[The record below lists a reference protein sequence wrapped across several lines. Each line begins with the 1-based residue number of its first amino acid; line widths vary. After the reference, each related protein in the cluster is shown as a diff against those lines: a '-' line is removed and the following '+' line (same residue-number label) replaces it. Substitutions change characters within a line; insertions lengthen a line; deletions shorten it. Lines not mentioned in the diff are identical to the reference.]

1 MDQNLAELDA
11 TLRDYL
17 KLCDDALAYARRA
30 AIDHAET
37 DDAYRTKLATVFVAA
52 KDDGATDAK
61 AKHLADVATEGI
73 RKRARLAA
81 DMQQVS
87 IEAVRSRRTQ
97 ISAVQSLLAAH
108 RSEVELARTGPDEPM
123 RGVA

>member
-1 MDQNLAELDA
+1 MADLHELER
-11 TLRDYL
+11 TLREYM
-17 KLCDDALAYARRA
+17 KLCDDALGYARRA
-30 AIDHAET
+30 ALEHAET
-37 DDAYRTKLATVFVAA
+37 DDAYRTKLAQVFVTA

-61 AKHLADVATEGI
+61 AKHLADAATEGV

-97 ISAVQSLLAAH
+97 ISALQSLLAAH
-108 RSEVELARTGPDEPM
+108 KSEAELSKFGP
-123 RGVA
+123 GVTP